1 MQNSRSIQC
10 DDSCN
15 IKMYSDAIF
24 INELN
29 NCKHLYFLFYII
41 LDIII
46 GIVFGETSMIFHTSS
61 KHSIGYLQTKVWFFD
76 HSISYGDDHFS
87 PRMNTSLVI

>member
-1 MQNSRSIQC
+1 MQNSRYIQC

-29 NCKHLYFLFYII
+29 NCKRLYFLFYII
-41 LDIII
+41 LDTITVVAGSV
-46 GIVFGETSMIFHTSS
+46 GINPVYNAG
-61 KHSIGYLQTKVWFFD
+61 
-76 HSISYGDDHFS
+76 
-87 PRMNTSLVI
+87 

>member
-1 MQNSRSIQC
+1 MQNSRYFQC

-29 NCKHLYFLFYII
+29 NCKFLYFLSYINI
-41 LDIII
+41 VTINGRHWFGVNAKNLEE
-46 GIVFGETSMIFHTSS
+46 GIH
-61 KHSIGYLQTKVWFFD
+61 
-76 HSISYGDDHFS
+76 
-87 PRMNTSLVI
+87 NLVK

>member
-1 MQNSRSIQC
+1 MVVVLVTSLYNSHYFMQNIRYIQC

-29 NCKHLYFLFYII
+29 NCKLLYFLSYII
-41 LDIII
+41 L
-46 GIVFGETSMIFHTSS
+46 V
-61 KHSIGYLQTKVWFFD
+61 TK
-76 HSISYGDDHFS
+76 
-87 PRMNTSLVI
+87 TVIWLGGM